1 MRIAITGPHKDE
13 VIARVESALN
23 TEARKPW
30 GDTAIDTAAMMYKEF
45 LGQHTVFSGSPFDYL
60 YPELN
65 EGYDDVY
72 EQVAINSLDEIDYLA
87 VITMDMDRNTQKMY
101 EEYQKL
107 FPDKIYLYSTPT
119 EFELMMR

>member
-13 VIARVESALN
+13 VIAKVESALN

-30 GDTAIDTAAMMYKEF
+30 GDTIIDTAAELYKDLSF
-45 LGQHTVFSGSPFDYL
+45 QHVVFSGSPFDFL
-60 YPELN
+60 AKE
-65 EGYDDVY
+65 EGDGYDDVY
-72 EQVAINSLDEIDYLA
+72 EQIAINSLDEIDYLA

-107 FPDKIYLYSTPT
+107 FPDKIYIYSTPT

>member
-13 VIARVESALN
+13 VISKVESALN

-30 GDTAIDTAAMMYKEF
+30 EDTIISTAAELYKDLSF
-45 LGQHTVFSGSPFDYL
+45 QHVVFYGSPFDFL
-60 YPELN
+60 AKSEG

-72 EQVAINSLDEIDYLA
+72 EQIAINSLDEIDYLA
-87 VITMDMDRNTQKMY
+87 VITMDMDRNTLKMY

-107 FPDKIYLYSTPT
+107 FPNKIYLYSTPT
-119 EFELMMR
+119 EFEIMMR

>member
-1 MRIAITGPHKDE
+1 MRLAITGPHKDE

-30 GDTAIDTAAMMYKEF
+30 GDTIIDAAAELYKEYP
-45 LGQHTVFSGSPFDYL
+45 GQHNVFEGSPFDFL
-60 YPELN
+60 AKSEG
-65 EGYDDVY
+65 EGYDEVN
-72 EQVAINSLDEIDYLA
+72 EQIAINSLINLDYLA
-87 VITMDMDRNTQKMY
+87 VITMDMDYNTQKMY

-107 FPDKIYLYSTPT
+107 FPDKVYLYSSPT

>member
-1 MRIAITGPHKDE
+1 MRISITGPHKAE
-13 VIARVESALN
+13 VISRVESALN

-30 GDTAIDTAAMMYKEF
+30 GETIIDAAAELYKDYS
-45 LGQHTVFSGSPFDYL
+45 GQHNVFDGSPFDFL
-60 YPELN
+60 AKSEG

-72 EQVAINSLDEIDYLA
+72 EQIAINSLINLDYLA
-87 VITMDMDRNTQKMY
+87 VITMDMDYNTQKMY

-119 EFELMMR
+119 EFELIMR

>member
-1 MRIAITGPHKDE
+1 MRISITGPHKEE

-23 TEARKPW
+23 TEVRRPW
-30 GDTAIDTAAMMYKEF
+30 GDTIIDTAAPMYREYP
-45 LGQHTVFSGSPFDYL
+45 GQHTVYAGSPFDYL
-60 YPELN
+60 VPEQS
-65 EGYDDVY
+65 EGYADLY
-72 EQVAINSLDEIDYLA
+72 EQIAINSLINLDYLV
-87 VITMDMDRNTQKMY
+87 VITMDMPRELQKMY